1 MSVSVTVFFH
11 WWYRNVLVCM
21 DSIIPEV
28 IQGLTRR
35 FLRLERVLGSTL
47 KLSSIVSLTIV
58 VNFSNSPESMLKVTG
73 LYSFSSSVLINLSIF
88 D

>member
-1 MSVSVTVFFH
+1 
-11 WWYRNVLVCM
+11 M

-35 FLRLERVLGSTL
+35 FLRLERVLASTL
-47 KLSSIVSLTIV
+47 KLSSIVSYIIV
-58 VNFSNSPESMLKVTG
+58 VNFSNSPESILKVTG